1 MSGLACTMDDE
12 LRQVIDKHRWPRC
25 RELIVDAAA
34 GSRSQIGL
42 GTSSDLTAL
51 QLAAIHDEEAA
62 RRMLEQGVD
71 CDLHSACALG
81 LVDRIAAAT
90 EGELGVVAEWLTPM
104 GFALVR
110 TRCESVSALLQAGD
124 DPNRALQRIGFFVW
138 ELQAFAAGDGRWMPL
153 HAACTHGYA
162 DDAPRIAAC
171 LIDAGARLD
180 VPSPIGAQPIHLAS
194 IYGWLGVLET
204 LLSRG
209 AAVDARTAPVA
220 EAVWHIS
227 APDSAE
233 PSARQTPLMIAA
245 LEGATAAGRLLLDR
259 GADVNA
265 RDATG
270 GTPLHAAAGAWW
282 QESVE
287 FVAMLLAA
295 GGDPGAHD
303 GRDRTPRELAVARG
317 YNAVAD
323 LL

>member
-1 MSGLACTMDDE
+1 MDDE
-12 LRQVIDKHRWPRC
+12 LRQAIDKGRLQRC
-25 RELIVDAAA
+25 RELIVEASAEPRA
-34 GSRSQIGL
+34 QIGL
-42 GTSSDLTAL
+42 DGTSDLTAL

-62 RRMLEQGVD
+62 RRMLARGID

-81 LVDRIAAAT
+81 LIERIAEAT
-90 EGELGVVAEWLTPM
+90 DGELGKVAEGLTPM

-110 TRCESVSALLQAGD
+110 TRRESVSALLQTGD

-171 LIDAGARLD
+171 LIDAGAELD
-180 VPSPIGAQPIHLAS
+180 VPSPIGAQAIHLAS

-209 AAVDARTAPVA
+209 AAVDARTIPVA
-220 EAVWHIS
+220 EAVWRMS
-227 APDSAE
+227 TPDSAE

-245 LEGATAAGRLLLDR
+245 LEGATAAGRLLLDH

-303 GRDRTPRELAVARG
+303 GRGRTPREVAVARG

>member
-1 MSGLACTMDDE
+1 MDDE
-12 LRQVIDKHRWPRC
+12 LRQAIDKGRLQRC
-25 RELIVDAAA
+25 RELIVEASAAPRA
-34 GSRSQIGL
+34 QIGL
-42 GTSSDLTAL
+42 DGTSDLTAL

-62 RRMLEQGVD
+62 RRMLARGIE

-81 LVDRIAAAT
+81 LIERIAEAT
-90 EGELGVVAEWLTPM
+90 DGELGTVAEGLTPM

-110 TRCESVSALLQAGD
+110 TRRESVSALLQAGD

-162 DDAPRIAAC
+162 DDARIAAC

-180 VPSPIGAQPIHLAS
+180 VPSPLGAQPIHLAS
-194 IYGWLGVLET
+194 IYGWLAVLET

-209 AAVDARTAPVA
+209 AAVDARTVPVD
-220 EAVWHIS
+220 EAVWRMS
-227 APDSAE
+227 TPDSAE

-245 LEGATAAGRLLLDR
+245 LEGATAAGRLLLDH

-303 GRDRTPRELAVARG
+303 GRGRTPRDLAVARG